1 MIEAI
6 PPRLSSTD
14 TPVAL
19 RGWRRWQW
27 KATGAIVLAIA
38 AWTLLA
44 SMFDGERRLRVE
56 RDQLTISAVTRGTFH
71 DFIPLAARVVPRE
84 TVYLDAIEGGRVE
97 QVMVEP
103 GDRVVKDQPL
113 VRLSNTELEL
123 VVLDREARLIESI
136 TQLQARQSLL
146 EQDRLNNA
154 KQLATIEYNVVRLE
168 RSLARY
174 NQATSFEPMKE
185 RDGVADELNFNRR
198 LKPLQLES
206 NERQEALRVQQLP
219 QIAAQLTKLHED
231 VEITRSKLASL
242 LVRAPIAGR
251 MTAIDLTV
259 GENRNRG
266 ERLGELTPE
275 SGYKLV
281 AAVDEYYLGRV
292 AIRHG
297 ATVEISGREW
307 PLEVERVY
315 PQVKN
320 GTFTVDLKFV
330 TAPAV
335 DLTPGQAVQGKFA
348 LGITTEAII
357 LPIGPFL
364 QQSGGDWVFVI
375 DDGGDTAQ
383 RRRIRVGRR
392 NIEQLEVLAG
402 LNPGEHVVTSDYT
415 GYNGVDHID
424 IQ

>member
-1 MIEAI
+1 MIASI

-19 RGWRRWQW
+19 RWWRRWQW
-27 KATGAIVLAIA
+27 KAAGAIVLVSL
-38 AWTLLA
+38 AWLLLSTL
-44 SMFDGERRLRVE
+44 FDGERRLRVD
-56 RDQLTISAVTRGTFH
+56 RDQLTIATVTRGTFH
-71 DFIPLAARVVPRE
+71 DFVPLRARVVPRE
-84 TVYLDAIEGGRVE
+84 TIYLDAVEGGRVE
-97 QVMVEP
+97 QVLVEP
-103 GDRVVKDQPL
+103 GDLVEKDQPL

-146 EQDRLNNA
+146 EQDRLDNA

-174 NQATSFEPMKE
+174 NQAASFEPVKE
-185 RDGVADELNFNRR
+185 RDSVADELNFNRR
-198 LKPLQLES
+198 LKPLQIES

-219 QIAAQLTKLHED
+219 QIAAQLMKLQED

-275 SGYKLV
+275 SGFKLV

-292 AIRHG
+292 AVRHG
-297 ATVEISGREW
+297 AKAEFAGREW

-330 TAPAV
+330 SSPPR
-335 DLTPGQAVQGKFA
+335 DLAPGQAVQGKFA
-348 LGITTEAII
+348 LGTATEAII

-364 QQSGGDWVFVI
+364 QLSGGDWVFVVS
-375 DDGGDTAQ
+375 DGEDTAV
-383 RRRIRVGRR
+383 RRRIRIGRR
-392 NIEQLEVLAG
+392 SIEQLEVLAG
-402 LNPGEHVVTSDYT
+402 LAPGEHVVTSDYT
-415 GYNGVDHID
+415 GYGGVDRID

>member
-6 PPRLSSTD
+6 PPKLSSTD

-19 RGWRRWQW
+19 RWWRRWQW

-38 AWTLLA
+38 AWALLA
-44 SMFDGERRLRVE
+44 SLFDGERRLRVE
-56 RDQLTISAVTRGTFH
+56 RDRLTISTVTRGTFH
-71 DFIPLAARVVPRE
+71 DFIPLGARVVPRE

-97 QVMVEP
+97 EVMVEP
-103 GDRVVKDQPL
+103 GDMVVKDQPL

-146 EQDRLNNA
+146 EQDRLTNA

-185 RDGVADELNFNRR
+185 RDSVADELNFNRR

-219 QIAAQLTKLHED
+219 QIAAQLTKLLED

-242 LVRAPIAGR
+242 QVRAPIAGR
-251 MTAIDLTV
+251 ITAIDLTV

-292 AIRHG
+292 AVGHG
-297 ATVEISGREW
+297 ATVEIAGREW

-320 GTFTVDLKFV
+320 GTFTVDLKIV
-330 TAPAV
+330 TLPTV
-335 DLTPGQAVQGKFA
+335 DLAPGQAVQGKFA
-348 LGITTEAII
+348 LGTATDAII

-364 QQSGGDWVFVI
+364 QQSGGDWVFVVA
-375 DDGGDTAQ
+375 DGGDTAQ

-402 LNPGEHVVTSDYT
+402 LEPGEHVVTSDYT
-415 GYNGVDHID
+415 GYNGVDRID

>member
-6 PPRLSSTD
+6 PPKLSSTD

-19 RGWRRWQW
+19 RWWRRWQW

-38 AWTLLA
+38 AWALLA
-44 SMFDGERRLRVE
+44 SLFDGERRLRVE
-56 RDQLTISAVTRGTFH
+56 RDRLTISTVTRGTFH
-71 DFIPLAARVVPRE
+71 DFIPLGARVVPRE

-97 QVMVEP
+97 EVMVEP
-103 GDRVVKDQPL
+103 GDMVVKDQPL

-146 EQDRLNNA
+146 EQDRLTNA

-185 RDGVADELNFNRR
+185 RDSVADELNFNRR

-219 QIAAQLTKLHED
+219 QIAAQLTKLLED

-242 LVRAPIAGR
+242 QVRAPIAGR
-251 MTAIDLTV
+251 ITAIDLTV

-292 AIRHG
+292 AVGHG
-297 ATVEISGREW
+297 ATVEIAGREW

-330 TAPAV
+330 TLPTV
-335 DLTPGQAVQGKFA
+335 DLAPGQAVQGKFA
-348 LGITTEAII
+348 LGTATDAII

-364 QQSGGDWVFVI
+364 QQSGGDWVFVVA
-375 DDGGDTAQ
+375 DGGDTAQ

-402 LNPGEHVVTSDYT
+402 LEPGEHVVTSDYT
-415 GYNGVDHID
+415 GYNGVDRID

>member
-1 MIEAI
+1 MIAAA

-14 TPVAL
+14 TPVPL
-19 RGWRRWQW
+19 RWWRRWQW
-27 KATGAIVLAIA
+27 QAAGAIALASV
-38 AWTLLA
+38 AWLLLA
-44 SMFDGERRLRVE
+44 SLFDGERRLRVK
-56 RDQLTISAVTRGTFH
+56 RDQLVISTVTRGNFH
-71 DFIPLAARVVPRE
+71 DFIPLRARVVPRE

-103 GDRVVKDQPL
+103 GDMVAKDQPL
-113 VRLSNTELEL
+113 IRLSNTELEL
-123 VVLDREARLIESI
+123 AVLDREARLIESI

-154 KQLATIEYNVVRLE
+154 KQLASIEYNVVRLE

-174 NQATSFEPMKE
+174 DRASSFEPMKE
-185 RDGVADELNFNRR
+185 RDSVADELNFNRR

-206 NERQEALRVQQLP
+206 NERQESLRVQQLP
-219 QIAAQLTKLHED
+219 QIAAQLAKLHED

-242 LVRAPIAGR
+242 LVRAPVAGR

-275 SGYKLV
+275 SGHKLV

-292 AIRHG
+292 AIRHN
-297 ATVEISGREW
+297 ATVEIAGREW

-330 TAPAV
+330 TPPTV
-335 DLTPGQAVQGKFA
+335 DLAPGQAVQGKFA
-348 LGITTEAII
+348 LGTATEAII

-364 QQSGGDWVFVI
+364 QQSGGDWVFVV
-375 DDGGDTAQ
+375 GGDDTAL

-392 NIEQLEVLAG
+392 NIEQLEMLAG
-402 LNPGEHVVTSDYT
+402 LKPGEHVVTSDYT
-415 GYNGVDHID
+415 GYNGVDRLD